1 MGDQN
6 PPIVIKRIKKVKGG
20 HHGGA
25 WKIAYADFVTA
36 MMAFFLLMWLIGS
49 TTKGDLEGI
58 AEFFRTP
65 LKVALAGGSGSGD
78 SSSVIQGGG
87 QDLSRSAGQVQKAET
102 PAPRQT
108 INLQA
113 ARAELARREMEKL
126 ENLKKRFEQAI
137 QSDPKLSQFKNQ
149 IRLEITPEG
158 LQITVIDEQNRAMF
172 DTGRAAVKDY
182 TRDIMQA
189 IGGLLNGVDNAIS
202 LAGHTDANQYAGG
215 ERGYSNWE
223 LSADRANASRR
234 ELVAGGMNE
243 SKILRVVGLSSSLP
257 LDVADPLNPMNRRI
271 SLVVLNDKTE
281 RQIRGLPDESMTEV
295 ENETEAAQALGVDGE
310 QPAGEPAAVPEDGTV
325 PAPGAP
331 EPSAPEAAPQ
341 PDGPRER
348 LAVPGTPRPNAI

>member
-1 MGDQN
+1 MTGDSN
-6 PPIVIKRIKKVKGG
+6 IAPLVIRRTKKVKGGG

-87 QDLSRSAGQVQKAET
+87 QDLTRSAGQVQKAEQ
-102 PAPRQT
+102 PAKRQT

-113 ARAELARREMEKL
+113 ARAELARRELEKL
-126 ENLKKRFEQAI
+126 EGLKKRFEDAI
-137 QSDPKLSQFKNQ
+137 DKDPKLAQFKNQ
-149 IRLEITPEG
+149 IKLEITPEG
-158 LQITVIDEQNRAMF
+158 LQITVVDEQNRAMF
-172 DTGRAAVKDY
+172 DTGSASVKDY
-182 TRDIMQA
+182 TRDIMHA

-202 LAGHTDANQYAGG
+202 LAGHTDSKAYAGG

-243 SKILRVVGLSSSLP
+243 SKVLRVVGLASSLP
-257 LDVADPLNPMNRRI
+257 LDTANPLNPTNRRI

-281 RQIRGLPDESMTEV
+281 RQIRGLPEQPMTEV
-295 ENETEAAQALGVDGE
+295 ETENDAEKALGLGQDGAA
-310 QPAGEPAAVPEDGTV
+310 PDGAAPAATPD
-325 PAPGAP
+325 
-331 EPSAPEAAPQ
+331 AAPQ
-341 PDGPRER
+341 PEPPPPAPGEH
-348 LAVPGTPRPNAI
+348 LAQPQGAVRNPL